1 MKEYKYGLL
10 RLEDE
15 QRALAVL
22 ELNES
27 QLMFTVVS
35 LPDDEAVSR
44 YLKQECPLAGTFI
57 PGYRVA
63 LHLSGSLNPTFG
75 SPQPDAQIEHIVR
88 VRKEIVEWLRT
99 DMPSAWA
106 EYIEPYKGEGLVKG
120 GPYALDVASGRIM
133 KELEKVNL

>member
-15 QRALAVL
+15 QKALAVL
-22 ELNES
+22 ELKES
-27 QLMFTVVS
+27 QTMFTVVS

-44 YLKQECPLAGTFI
+44 YLKQECPMAGTFI

-63 LHLSGSLNPTFG
+63 LHISGSLNPTYG
-75 SPQPDAQIEHIVR
+75 SPLPDAKIEHIVR

-106 EYIEPYKGEGLVKG
+106 EYVEPYKGEGVVKG
-120 GPYALDVASGRIM
+120 GPYAL
-133 KELEKVNL
+133 ELETGTILKQLEEVKL